1 MENTFFI
8 IKPDGVRRL
17 LVGSVINRIEHRGF
31 TIERLEM
38 RQVTKEV
45 LDQHYADLVD
55 RPFYPDI
62 VSYMTSGPVV
72 IGELNGSDGIK
83 SRRKMM
89 GATNPSDALPG
100 TIRGDFAHASDDDSV
115 ENIVHGS
122 DCPEAAEREIALW
135 FGK

>member
-55 RPFYPDI
+55 RPFI
-62 VSYMTSGPVV
+62 LILSL
-72 IGELNGSDGIK
+72 I
-83 SRRKMM
+83 
-89 GATNPSDALPG
+89 
-100 TIRGDFAHASDDDSV
+100 
-115 ENIVHGS
+115 
-122 DCPEAAEREIALW
+122 
-135 FGK
+135 

>member
-45 LDQHYADLVD
+45 LDQHYADLV
-55 RPFYPDI
+55 

-72 IGELNGSDGIK
+72 IGVLKGSDVIK
-83 SRRKMM
+83 SWRKMM

>member
-62 VSYMTSGPVV
+62 VSYNDIRTCG
-72 IGELNGSDGIK
+72 DRRIK
-83 SRRKMM
+83 
-89 GATNPSDALPG
+89 GVGCD
-100 TIRGDFAHASDDDSV
+100 
-115 ENIVHGS
+115 
-122 DCPEAAEREIALW
+122 
-135 FGK
+135 